1 MLIAKIIQTTVV
13 VQVVV
18 QVAPLPLT
26 GHLKMWMPMVMARFL
41 VMKQELSM
49 AQILMVMKYQT
60 LTNDL
65 MKSMSMV
72 VEMLTLLSMQL
83 HKTQT
88 KVAPLKQGTLVDLL
102 TQVEIHAVIHSQVLK
117 QTQITN
123 TTNCLFS
130 L

>member
-49 AQILMVMKYQT
+49 AQILMVMKKKT
-60 LTNDL
+60 LPKYM
-65 MKSMSMV
+65 MKSMPMV
-72 VEMLTLLSMQL
+72 VEMLTPLSMML
-83 HKTQT
+83 HVTQIKMAVAIMVT
-88 KVAPLKQGTLVDLL
+88 KVEIMMTKVDN
-102 TQVEIHAVIHSQVLK
+102 VDMKDVIL
-117 QTQITN
+117 
-123 TTNCLFS
+123 
-130 L
+130 